1 MHQKQGTSL
10 FPLNQGKH
18 QVLFP
23 LMHLKTDANNK
34 SHKQFFR
41 RADQAHSW
49 AQHLVPTGG
58 SEHINTQDRAF
69 PDK

>member
-1 MHQKQGTSL
+1 
-10 FPLNQGKH
+10 
-18 QVLFP
+18 
-23 LMHLKTDANNK
+23 MHLKTDANNK